1 MYFHRVKSQGMKSYL
16 TSVVFLGV
24 FLAVACTRTNS
35 TDTDQLQES
44 RWKKYETK
52 IQKWSKSN
60 SDSMLFYIM
69 RLRNEA
75 VAADNA
81 KWKAKGLMLEGSY
94 HSDKGNPDTAIALLQ
109 MAMNLA
115 DSIQDSTIIKQTHS
129 YLGSH
134 YFEIGFFNKAEK
146 EYLACLDYAEKLHDS
161 SLIVRCYNN
170 LGSLAENTDNLKK
183 AQDYIN
189 KAMTMAELTGDT
201 LIMATSMRN
210 LAFVMMKSGDSLMGL
225 RYLLASLTLLNKV
238 HNVKWIST
246 IYSDLG
252 IYYRHTIP
260 DSAYYYYKK
269 SLDIHVLRGD
279 DGNIMITQF
288 NMANLLFDKGKYR
301 EAEQVFM
308 KIYKKT
314 RQQNNLI
321 GQAYSSI
328 MLASV
333 YEKLKD
339 FANATKYITI
349 AEDLAAQWKQPD
361 YTKNVYSS
369 RIEIYKAQGK
379 YKEAVASYE
388 DYDHLKDSLSSAE
401 NKHSIL
407 GLQNQF
413 NTEKKEFEIAALKQ
427 QTAIQKD
434 KLNDRLVLIISLVII
449 ISLITLSLGV
459 MVISYRKRTAANQKL
474 VEQQEELKKEIEK
487 REIIQQHLSES
498 EKQLIKSN
506 AAKDKFFSIIAHD
519 LKNPFNTIFGF
530 TDLLYTDLQE
540 YSYEETR
547 QFLEKISDAS
557 KQAYTLLENLLIWAQ
572 TQNHSIEFKPGVVDL
587 QHMVRDAITMV
598 ESQAR
603 TKNIALSFEIN
614 DHHKVLA
621 DENLVDTI
629 MRNLLTNAI
638 KFTHPGGK
646 VDVLTRINNNQVEIS
661 VQDNGVGISEEQL
674 SRIFRIETKYRTLGT
689 SSEKGSGLG
698 LILCKEFAEMQGG
711 TIRAESEP
719 GKGSRFTFSVPLA

>member
-1 MYFHRVKSQGMKSYL
+1 MKLYI
-16 TSVVFLGV
+16 TGTVFLG
-24 FLAVACTRTNS
+24 FCLAISCTRTNPA
-35 TDTDQLQES
+35 DADQSQKS
-44 RWKKYETK
+44 RWKNYEAK

-60 SDSMLFYIM
+60 SDSMLFYIKQ
-69 RLRNEA
+69 LRNEA
-75 VAADNA
+75 VASDNA

-94 HSDKGNPDTAIALLQ
+94 HSDKGNPDTAIVLLQ

-115 DSIQDSTIIKQTHS
+115 DSIQDSAIIKQTHS

-134 YFEIGFFNKAEK
+134 YFEIGLFNKAEK
-146 EYLACLDYAEKLHDS
+146 EYLVSLDYAEKMHDS

-170 LGSLAENTDNLKK
+170 LGSVAENTDNLKK

-189 KAMTMAELTGDT
+189 KAITMAELTGDT

-210 LAFVMMKSGDSLMGL
+210 LGYVMLKSGDSLMGK

-246 IYSDLG
+246 LYSDLG

-269 SLDIHVLRGD
+269 ALDIHVLRGNE
-279 DGNIMITQF
+279 GNIMITEF
-288 NMANLLFDKGKYR
+288 NLANLLYDKGQFQ
-301 EAEQVFM
+301 EAERVFL

-314 RQQNNLI
+314 LQQNNMI

-328 MLASV
+328 MLASA
-333 YEKLKD
+333 YQKQKD
-339 FANATKYITI
+339 FADATKYLSI
-349 AEDLAAQWKQPD
+349 AEDLATRWKQPD
-361 YTKNVYSS
+361 YTKNVYFN
-369 RIEIYKAQGK
+369 RIEIFKAQGR
-379 YKEAVASYE
+379 YQEAVDAYNR
-388 DYDHLKDSLSSAE
+388 YDLLKDSLRLAE
-401 NKHSIL
+401 NKLSIL

-434 KLNDRLVLIISLVII
+434 KLNDRFMLIISLVII

-459 MVISYRKRTAANQKL
+459 MVISFRKRTAVNQQL

-530 TDLLYTDLQE
+530 TDLLY
-540 YSYEETR
+540 
-547 QFLEKISDAS
+547 
-557 KQAYTLLENLLIWAQ
+557 
-572 TQNHSIEFKPGVVDL
+572 
-587 QHMVRDAITMV
+587 
-598 ESQAR
+598 
-603 TKNIALSFEIN
+603 
-614 DHHKVLA
+614 
-621 DENLVDTI
+621 
-629 MRNLLTNAI
+629 
-638 KFTHPGGK
+638 
-646 VDVLTRINNNQVEIS
+646 
-661 VQDNGVGISEEQL
+661 
-674 SRIFRIETKYRTLGT
+674 
-689 SSEKGSGLG
+689 
-698 LILCKEFAEMQGG
+698 
-711 TIRAESEP
+711 
-719 GKGSRFTFSVPLA
+719 